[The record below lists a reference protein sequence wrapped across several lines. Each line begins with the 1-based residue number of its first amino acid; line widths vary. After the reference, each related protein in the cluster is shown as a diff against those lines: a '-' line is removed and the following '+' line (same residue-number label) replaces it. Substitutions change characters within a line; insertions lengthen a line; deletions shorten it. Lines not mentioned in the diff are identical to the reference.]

1 METYGSWGVIG
12 HKFIKGL
19 GKIIASITKEPRS
32 TSFIFQSISIAI
44 QKGNVQCVQNTYGDS
59 AFEELT
65 DDIYYNSHSNSS

>member
-12 HKFIKGL
+12 HKFIKDL

-65 DDIYYNSHSNSS
+65 DDIYYKSHSNSS